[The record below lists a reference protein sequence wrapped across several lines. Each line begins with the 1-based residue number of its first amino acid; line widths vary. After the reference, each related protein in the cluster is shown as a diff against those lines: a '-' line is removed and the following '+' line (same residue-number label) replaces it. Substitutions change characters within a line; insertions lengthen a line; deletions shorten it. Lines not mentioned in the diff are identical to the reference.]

1 MTQANTSAKHRL
13 IDKSV
18 LESNSRTLLLC
29 LVPDTGYGSH
39 RRQYRLHAD
48 VGEELLACVL
58 QACAEDIDRIV
69 DNQETIV
76 VVLTDIDSDRRILL
90 VVAL

>member
-39 RRQYRLHAD
+39 RRQYR
-48 VGEELLACVL
+48 
-58 QACAEDIDRIV
+58 
-69 DNQETIV
+69 
-76 VVLTDIDSDRRILL
+76 RRN
-90 VVAL
+90 

>member
-39 RRQYRLHAD
+39 RRQNRRRNRCD
-48 VGEELLACVL
+48 V
-58 QACAEDIDRIV
+58 I
-69 DNQETIV
+69 
-76 VVLTDIDSDRRILL
+76 
-90 VVAL
+90 

>member
-29 LVPDTGYGSH
+29 LVPDTGYGAH
-39 RRQYRLHAD
+39 RCQNRRRNRRNNLHNPLKGLFLRHNRLID
-48 VGEELLACVL
+48 LMVNRMGES
-58 QACAEDIDRIV
+58 R
-69 DNQETIV
+69 
-76 VVLTDIDSDRRILL
+76 SPRP
-90 VVAL
+90 